1 MTSIP
6 AGIAAQQAIAQ
17 QNVSLSIIKSNAQAD
32 QAFANVIKETVENT
46 PQPGGRGSNVNL
58 LA

>member
-17 QNVSLSIIKSNAQAD
+17 QNVSLSIIRSNAEVD
-32 QAFANVIKETVENT
+32 QAFAQIIQETVENT
-46 PQPGGRGSNVNL
+46 PTPSGRGSTVNIRV
-58 LA
+58 

>member
-17 QNVSLSIIKSNAQAD
+17 QNVALSVIKSNAQAD
-32 QAFANVIKETVENT
+32 QAFAQIIKETVENT
-46 PQPGGRGSNVNL
+46 PTPSGRGSTVNIRV
-58 LA
+58 